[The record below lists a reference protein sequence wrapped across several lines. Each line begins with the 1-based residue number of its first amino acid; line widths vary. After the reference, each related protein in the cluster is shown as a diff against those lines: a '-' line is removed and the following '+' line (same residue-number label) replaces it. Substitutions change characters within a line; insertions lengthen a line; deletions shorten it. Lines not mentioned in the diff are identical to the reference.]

1 LKEKDKRRSLKTL
14 KKAEQVERKC
24 SLGEPSG
31 KQNISFTFSLL
42 QPKKLEDAL
51 WRWA

>member
-1 LKEKDKRRSLKTL
+1 LKEKEKWRSLKTL
-14 KKAEQVERKC
+14 KKEKQVKRKG